1 MGLEIN
7 HLIKRY
13 GGKTVLHGI
22 SLEARTGQ
30 AFGLLGGNGAGKT
43 TTIRSVLGLV
53 EYESGSITW
62 DGKPIKDNRPSI
74 GYLPEERGLYP
85 KEKVSEQLVYF
96 AMLEGLSR
104 PAAVKAMRGWLERL
118 GIAEHEGK
126 RVEQLSKGNQQK
138 VQIISSLIHDPELV
152 ILDEPFSGLDPV
164 NSDMLA
170 AVVQDQL
177 KLGKTMIF
185 SSHQMGQVER
195 FCDQVCILKRG
206 EMTVSGKL
214 ADIKRSYGRTSL
226 LLRSEQDLTPHLAT
240 FGVRP
245 VEESLHEWQVKV
257 DSEEQAHGL
266 MQSMAGAGVKL
277 LKFEI
282 KEPTLHEIFIEK
294 VGEGA

>member
-126 RVEQLSKGNQQK
+126 RVEQLSKGNQQRCR
-138 VQIISSLIHDPELV
+138 SSRRSSTIP
-152 ILDEPFSGLDPV
+152 SW
-164 NSDMLA
+164 SSSTSRSA
-170 AVVQDQL
+170 AS
-177 KLGKTMIF
+177 T
-185 SSHQMGQVER
+185 
-195 FCDQVCILKRG
+195 
-206 EMTVSGKL
+206 
-214 ADIKRSYGRTSL
+214 RSTPTCWPPSCRTS
-226 LLRSEQDLTPHLAT
+226 
-240 FGVRP
+240 
-245 VEESLHEWQVKV
+245 
-257 DSEEQAHGL
+257 
-266 MQSMAGAGVKL
+266 
-277 LKFEI
+277 
-282 KEPTLHEIFIEK
+282 
-294 VGEGA
+294 